1 MSDNYTIQLD
11 KASTFECNVKIEG
24 VSLNKTKA
32 NLIVESDDFS
42 LKFKGDID
50 STGKITVPLKKLKGI
65 LDENITGNL
74 YLEIIADD
82 TYFTPYETEYITE
95 VSKKVEVVSVNNKT
109 KGQSTLTES
118 KNKPVVTVANVKGSK
133 SNLVLEHAKTLTHT
147 ILSEN
152 INISN
157 PHNKDKILGIITSY
171 LGKHNLNEN
180 INKNIISTLFRIIAK
195 IKK

>member
-50 STGKITVPLKKLKGI
+50 ASGKITVPLKKLKGI

-109 KGQSTLTES
+109 KGQTTLTES

>member
-147 ILSEN
+147 ILSEK